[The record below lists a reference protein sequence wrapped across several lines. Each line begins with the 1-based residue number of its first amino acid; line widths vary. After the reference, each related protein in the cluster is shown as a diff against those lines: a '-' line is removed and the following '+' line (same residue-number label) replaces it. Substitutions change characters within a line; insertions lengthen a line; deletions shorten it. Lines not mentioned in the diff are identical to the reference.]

1 MVDKY
6 EPYEVSKGRE
16 LEIRDTKTGDIF
28 AGGWAVSQMESS
40 DDMICI
46 GTYEDEIRGPFEP
59 AKLRVQNMLGKK
71 NILTGVDVEGKK
83 NLVMNTERQLID
95 SGRGVVHIT
104 EDGDCS
110 SLIETVPEDRYDDIV
125 YVDPFDDTKQIGF
138 NILESPVD
146 SGHSD
151 FEDVTEAI
159 SESFV
164 SMLRDLSDS
173 WGPQIANITETLVNQ
188 LVRAEDPMNLVDM
201 IKILTDEDEMEFF
214 LSNYGD
220 EIEKAFA
227 DRIAEQDMESL
238 APVLR
243 RLRPWVQNRPVRS
256 ISCNIDS
263 GFSLLDLMEDGKI
276 VIFDL
281 SNYDRIS
288 ILKTMIASRI
298 RVIGEALSDS
308 SEPFVV
314 FDGLS
319 EDTYPSY
326 VVSQID
332 KTSGFSFFISFE
344 RLGDYSKETQRT
356 LKDSEVKISFRC
368 GNDESEASRV
378 ALLYSTSADR
388 ILNLG
393 NNECVS
399 YTMTGDGYVSD
410 NAVDVRLFQLCPP
423 IQGRSLTGV
432 QERSYERFGSD
443 FSQIDIN
450 NYGPSRFVQQNNVDK
465 K

>member
-16 LEIRDTKTGDIF
+16 LEIRDTKTGDVF

-125 YVDPFDDTKQIGF
+125 YVDPFDDTKQVGF

-173 WGPQIANITETLVNQ
+173 WGPQITNITDTLVNQ
-188 LVRAEDPMNLVDM
+188 LVRAEVPFNLIDM

-220 EIEKAFA
+220 KIEQVFM
-227 DRIAEQDMESL
+227 DRIVEQDDESL
-238 APVLR
+238 DPILR
-243 RLRPWVQNRPVRS
+243 RVRAWVQHRASRG
-256 ISCNIDS
+256 ISCNSDS
-263 GFSLLDLMEDGKI
+263 NFSLLELMEDGKI
-276 VIFDL
+276 VVFDL
-281 SNYDRIS
+281 SGYDRVGH
-288 ILKTMIASRI
+288 LKAMIASRI
-298 RVIGEALSDS
+298 RVVGEALSYD

-319 EDTYPSY
+319 EDTSDSY

-344 RLGDYSKETQRT
+344 RLGDYSKDTQRT
-356 LKDSEVKISFRC
+356 LKDSEVKMSFRC
-368 GNDESEASRV
+368 GNDESEASRI

-393 NNECVS
+393 SNECVS
-399 YTMTGDGYVSD
+399 HTMTEDGYVSD
-410 NAVDVRLFQLCPP
+410 NAVDVRLFQSYPP
-423 IQGRSLTGV
+423 VRGRSLHEV
-432 QERSYERFGSD
+432 LERSRERFGFDS
-443 FSQIDIN
+443 SQIDFD
-450 NYGPSRFVQQNNVDK
+450 NYGPSRFIQQGNGDK